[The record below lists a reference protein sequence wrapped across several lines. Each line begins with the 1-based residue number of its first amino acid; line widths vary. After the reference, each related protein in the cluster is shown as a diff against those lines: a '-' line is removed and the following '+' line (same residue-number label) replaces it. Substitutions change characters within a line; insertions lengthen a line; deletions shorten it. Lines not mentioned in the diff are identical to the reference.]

1 MLAWAGR
8 QQRPSSL
15 HVQYFSSEAID
26 CSLVFSLPFLC
37 VNSVVSGEKVAVV
50 GPNGSGKTTLLRIIA
65 GLDANDSGDLT
76 RNKGANIG

>member
-1 MLAWAGR
+1 MHGQADNNALV
-8 QQRPSSL
+8 
-15 HVQYFSSEAID
+15 HCTCISSEAID

>member
-8 QQRPSSL
+8 PQRPNSL
-15 HVQYFSSEAID
+15 HAQHLSSAAID
-26 CSLVFSLPFLC
+26 CSISLPSLC
-37 VNSVVSGEKVAVV
+37 VDSVVSGEKVAVV